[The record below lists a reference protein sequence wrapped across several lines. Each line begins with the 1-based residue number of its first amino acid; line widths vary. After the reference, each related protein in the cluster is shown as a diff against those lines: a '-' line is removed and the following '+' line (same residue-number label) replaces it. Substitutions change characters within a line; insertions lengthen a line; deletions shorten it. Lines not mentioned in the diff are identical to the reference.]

1 MARKAIQCDLKKHKV
16 AKLFYVLIG
25 PYYIIRNT
33 GYGSYFVKKLYNT
46 DSPEIKSIAHD
57 LYPLLQSIKP
67 CESIDSIDIRYLDQS
82 YDPLVNPLK
91 KSLHIE
97 LYNDK

>member
-1 MARKAIQCDLKKHKV
+1 M
-16 AKLFYVLIG
+16 
-25 PYYIIRNT
+25 
-33 GYGSYFVKKLYNT
+33 
-46 DSPEIKSIAHD
+46 AHD

-67 CESIDSIDIRYLDQS
+67 CESIDSIDIQYLDQS
-82 YDPLVNPLK
+82 HDPLGNPLK

>member
-33 GYGSYFVKKLYNT
+33 GYGSYFVKKFHKP
-46 DSPEIKSIAHD
+46 DSPEFKFMAYD
-57 LYPLLQSIKP
+57 LYPFPYLLNFANLSTPQIL
-67 CESIDSIDIRYLDQS
+67 II
-82 YDPLVNPLK
+82 
-91 KSLHIE
+91 
-97 LYNDK
+97 